1 MPLPRLGC
9 GGPTRDMTPSGLVE
23 DSATKVKPHAIVTVE
38 KESKQNQDQATAP
51 CLAEVVINADEDNST
66 QSKTFASLLTKIAT
80 KKPSTEDIK
89 PDRLSTSQGTQSPF
103 DRESCICPST
113 LGGVSRG
120 IMPDTVAQ
128 GCKDSGE
135 HDAELQGEVVQSP
148 PPPAS
153 VYKHPATSELDAR
166 PGVAAKMPSS
176 EQDCNGAAGAKASD
190 VSPLGTHVPP
200 PLFMPCPFHA

>member
-103 DRESCICPST
+103 DHAYAPPHLEVSVEGSCQIQLPRAVRTQVNMMQNCRVKSFNPHHRQQVYISIRP
-113 LGGVSRG
+113 LPNLMQDQVSQPRCLVVSRTA
-120 IMPDTVAQ
+120 M
-128 GCKDSGE
+128 
-135 HDAELQGEVVQSP
+135 VQQEP
-148 PPPAS
+148 
-153 VYKHPATSELDAR
+153 KHP
-166 PGVAAKMPSS
+166 M
-176 EQDCNGAAGAKASD
+176 
-190 VSPLGTHVPP
+190 
-200 PLFMPCPFHA
+200 